1 MLRYGLSAEIVDTE
15 VLVSLGVFLKKRAER
30 LPLENGMY
38 IMESQRIRG
47 ENINDKGNNR
57 N

>member
-1 MLRYGLSAEIVDTE
+1 MLRYGLSVETVDTE

-30 LPLENGMY
+30 RPLENGMY

-47 ENINDKGNNR
+47 ENK
-57 N
+57 

>member
-1 MLRYGLSAEIVDTE
+1 MLRYGLSVETADTE

-38 IMESQRIRG
+38 IMESQRIKG
-47 ENINDKGNNR
+47 EKYDKGNNR